1 MGAQL
6 LKEVASKTNDIA
18 GDGTTS
24 ATILGH
30 AIFREGLKNVVA
42 GSNPME
48 LKRGIQE
55 AVQVIVEGLKGVS
68 KPVETKDA
76 IAQVA
81 SISANNDETIG
92 NLIARCNGKKLEEG
106 VITVEESKELIPN

>member
-30 AIFREGLKNVVA
+30 AIFKEGLKNVVA

-55 AVQVIVEGLKGVS
+55 AVNVIVEGIKGFSQNQLKLKMPLLKLHLFLQIMT
-68 KPVETKDA
+68 KP
-76 IAQVA
+76 
-81 SISANNDETIG
+81 
-92 NLIARCNGKKLEEG
+92 L
-106 VITVEESKELIPN
+106 VI